1 MINVY
6 AYELCSKSC
15 FFLVCCVFENEKLDA
30 INVYVGCLVDV
41 ARKLENE
48 KH

>member
-1 MINVY
+1 MLMNY
-6 AYELCSKSC
+6 ARNLA

-30 INVYVGCLVDV
+30 INVYVGCLVYV
-41 ARKLENE
+41 AKKLENK